1 MTDGAKDSMGGGF
14 GIFDIILFAMLAAFL
29 VYRLRSVLGK
39 RTGHENRRPDSFSP
53 PDGASETE
61 NDNVVALS
69 DRDPEVRETEPELES
84 PLSTG
89 LTQVKIADP
98 SFEVELFLQGA
109 QAAFEMIINAY
120 ATGDGKTL
128 NTLLS
133 AEVFENF
140 AGAIRSRELANNTQ
154 ESTLVGIDST
164 EFLEAE
170 MQSDDAMITIKFVSE
185 QINATI
191 DENGEVVDGDRNAVM
206 TVTDIW
212 TFARDTRLSDPNWK
226 LVATRSPS

>member
-1 MTDGAKDSMGGGF
+1 MSGGF

-39 RTGHENRRPDSFSP
+39 RTGHEQRPPDSYTT
-53 PDGASETE
+53 PDSTSESG
-61 NDNVVALS
+61 NDNVIALP
-69 DRDPEVRETEPELES
+69 DRETEVAETELEPDS
-84 PLSTG
+84 PLSAG

-98 SFEVELFLQGA
+98 SFEVVSFLQGA
-109 QAAFEMIINAY
+109 QSAFEMIINAY

-133 AEVFENF
+133 AEVYENF

-154 ESTLVGIDST
+154 ESTLVGIDT
-164 EFLEAE
+164 ADLLEIE
-170 MQSDDAMITIKFVSE
+170 MQDDDAMVTVKFVSE
-185 QINATI
+185 QINATL
-191 DENGEVVDGDRNAVM
+191 DDNGEVVDGDRNTVV

-212 TFARDTRLSDPNWK
+212 TFARDTRASDPNWK

>member
-1 MTDGAKDSMGGGF
+1 MELD
-14 GIFDIILFAMLAAFL
+14 L
-29 VYRLRSVLGK
+29 
-39 RTGHENRRPDSFSP
+39 
-53 PDGASETE
+53 
-61 NDNVVALS
+61 
-69 DRDPEVRETEPELES
+69 EPES

-89 LTQVKIADP
+89 LAQVKIADP
-98 SFEVELFLQGA
+98 SFEVEPFLQGA

-120 ATGDGKTL
+120 AAGDGKTL

-133 AEVFENF
+133 TEVFENF
-140 AGAIRSRELANNTQ
+140 ASAIRSRELANNTQ
-154 ESTLVGIDST
+154 ESTLVGIDT
-164 EFLEAE
+164 AELLEAE
-170 MQSDDAMITIKFVSE
+170 MQSDYAMVTIKFVSE

-212 TFARDTRLSDPNWK
+212 TFARATRLSDPNWK

>member
-1 MTDGAKDSMGGGF
+1 MSGGF

-39 RTGHENRRPDSFSP
+39 RTGHENRPPDPYTAPDS
-53 PDGASETE
+53 ASENG
-61 NDNVVALS
+61 NDNVIALP
-69 DRDPEVRETEPELES
+69 DRESEVVEAELEPDS
-84 PLSTG
+84 PLSAG

-98 SFEVELFLQGA
+98 SFEVAPFLQGA
-109 QAAFEMIINAY
+109 QSAFEMIINAY

-133 AEVFENF
+133 AEVYENF

-154 ESTLVGIDST
+154 ESTLVGIDT
-164 EFLEAE
+164 ADLLDIE
-170 MQSDDAMITIKFVSE
+170 MQGDDAMVTVKFVSE

-191 DENGEVVDGDRNAVM
+191 DDNGEVVDGDRNTVV

-212 TFARDTRLSDPNWK
+212 TFARNTLASDPNWK

>member
-1 MTDGAKDSMGGGF
+1 MGGGF

-39 RTGHENRRPDSFSP
+39 RTGHEHRRSESPDSFP
-53 PDGASETE
+53 AAENASETG
-61 NDNVVALS
+61 NDNVIALS
-69 DRDPEVRETEPELES
+69 DRGPEVVEPELEPDS
-84 PLSTG
+84 PLAAG

-98 SFEVELFLQGA
+98 SFEVGPFLQGA
-109 QAAFEMIINAY
+109 QAAFEMVINAY

-133 AEVFENF
+133 AEVYENF
-140 AGAIRSRELANNTQ
+140 ASAIRSRELANNAQ
-154 ESTLVGIDST
+154 ESTLVGIDSA
-164 EFLEAE
+164 ELLEIE
-170 MQSDDAMITIKFVSE
+170 MQGDDAMVTVKFVSD

-191 DENGEVVDGDRNAVM
+191 DDNGEVVDGDRNAVV

-212 TFARDTRLSDPNWK
+212 TFARDTRMSDPNWK
-226 LVATRSPS
+226 LVATRSLS

>member
-1 MTDGAKDSMGGGF
+1 MGGGF

-39 RTGHENRRPDSFSP
+39 RTGHEHRRSESSDSFPASEN
-53 PDGASETE
+53 ASETG
-61 NDNVVALS
+61 NDNVIALP
-69 DRDPEVRETEPELES
+69 DRGPEVVEPELELDS
-84 PLSTG
+84 PLAAG
-89 LTQVKIADP
+89 LTQVKNADP
-98 SFEVELFLQGA
+98 SFEVGPFLQGA

-133 AEVFENF
+133 AEVYENF
-140 AGAIRSRELANNTQ
+140 ASAIRSRELANNTQ
-154 ESTLVGIDST
+154 ESTLVGIDSA
-164 EFLEAE
+164 ELLEVE
-170 MQSDDAMITIKFVSE
+170 MQGDDAMVTVKFVSD

-191 DENGEVVDGDRNAVM
+191 DDNGEVVDGDRNAVV

-212 TFARDTRLSDPNWK
+212 TFARDTRTSDPNWK

>member
-1 MTDGAKDSMGGGF
+1 MGGGF

-39 RTGHENRRPDSFSP
+39 RTGHEHRRSDSFSP
-53 PDGASETE
+53 HDGASETD

-69 DRDPEVRETEPELES
+69 ERDPEVMELEPEPES
-84 PLSTG
+84 SLSTC
-89 LTQVKIADP
+89 LTQVKSADP
-98 SFEVELFLQGA
+98 SFEVEPFLQGA

-140 AGAIRSRELANNTQ
+140 ASAIRSRELANNTQ
-154 ESTLVGIDST
+154 ESTLVGIDT
-164 EFLEAE
+164 IEFLEAE
-170 MQSDDAMITIKFVSE
+170 MQSDDAMVTIKFVSK

-212 TFARDTRLSDPNWK
+212 TFARDTRVSDPNWK

>member
-1 MTDGAKDSMGGGF
+1 
-14 GIFDIILFAMLAAFL
+14 
-29 VYRLRSVLGK
+29 VLGK
-39 RTGHENRRPDSFSP
+39 RTGHEHRRSDPFSP
-53 PDGASETE
+53 ADGAPESG
-61 NDNVVALS
+61 NDNVIALPDRGPEDAESEVAP
-69 DRDPEVRETEPELES
+69 DS
-84 PLSTG
+84 PLSAG
-89 LTQVKIADP
+89 VTQVRIADP
-98 SFEVELFLQGA
+98 SFEIGSFLEGA

-133 AEVFENF
+133 SEVYENF

-154 ESTLVGIDST
+154 ESTLVGIDSA
-164 EFLEAE
+164 EMLEAE
-170 MQSDDAMITIKFVSE
+170 MQDAMAVVTVKFVSE

-191 DENGEVVDGDRNAVM
+191 DENGEVVDGDRNTVV

-212 TFARDTRLSDPNWK
+212 TFSRDTRSGNPNWK

>member
-1 MTDGAKDSMGGGF
+1 MSGGF

-39 RTGHENRRPDSFSP
+39 RTGHEHRP
-53 PDGASETE
+53 PDGFSAPESASE
-61 NDNVVALS
+61 NDNVIALP
-69 DRDPEVRETEPELES
+69 DREAEAVEPEVAPDS
-84 PLSTG
+84 PLSAG

-98 SFEVELFLQGA
+98 TFEVGSFVQGA

-133 AEVFENF
+133 ADVYENF
-140 AGAIRSRELANNTQ
+140 ASAIRSRELANNTQ
-154 ESTLVGIDST
+154 ESTLVGIDSA
-164 EFLEAE
+164 EVVEAE
-170 MQSDDAMITIKFVSE
+170 MQGDEALVTVQFVSE

-191 DENGEVVDGDRNAVM
+191 DDNGEVVDGDRNTVV

-212 TFARDTRLSDPNWK
+212 TFARDTRASDPNWK

>member
-1 MTDGAKDSMGGGF
+1 MSGGF

-39 RTGHENRRPDSFSP
+39 RTGHEQRRSDSFTS
-53 PDGASETE
+53 PDGAGESG
-61 NDNVVALS
+61 NDNVISLP
-69 DRDPEVRETEPELES
+69 DREPEVDEPVLEPDS
-84 PLSTG
+84 PLSAG
-89 LTQVKIADP
+89 LAQLKIVDP
-98 SFEVELFLQGA
+98 SFEVESFVEGA

-133 AEVFENF
+133 AEVYENF
-140 AGAIRSRELANNTQ
+140 AGAIRSRELANNSQ
-154 ESTLVGIDST
+154 ESTLVGVEAAELLEVKMQDS
-164 EFLEAE
+164 EAH
-170 MQSDDAMITIKFVSE
+170 ATVKFVSE

-191 DENGEVVDGDRNAVM
+191 DENGEVVDGDRNTVV

-212 TFARDTRLSDPNWK
+212 TFARDTQSSNPNWK
-226 LVATRSPS
+226 LIATRSPS